1 MVRLPSLNAL
11 RAFVSVAHSHSVIAA
26 ANELFVTPSAVSHQL
41 KRLEEELEVD
51 LFVRSGKGLALT
63 PEGQNYFEQLREVFD
78 RIEVATARVRKK
90 KEDRVVT
97 VTTVPVF
104 AIKWLVKRLADFHTQ
119 YPDIEVRLGTSY
131 KTFDLNVSGHDLG
144 IRWGSGRW
152 QGMHSVKLMSE
163 VVQPV
168 CSPGFLAANGP
179 MTAEKKELSSRL
191 IHMDASRD
199 EWRLWFSLNG
209 WTYPESPVSMC
220 FSEPTSAIQAA
231 IDGLG
236 IALGPHALVDDD
248 LKSGRLI
255 PAHQRTIEMHQAY
268 YMVFPSKTGLSK
280 AATVFADW
288 IRARCS
294 EHEAKTTQADIC
306 ILPM

>member
-11 RAFVSVAHSHSVIAA
+11 RAFVSVARTQSVIAA

-41 KRLEEELEVD
+41 KRLEEELDVA
-51 LFVRSGKGLALT
+51 LFVRSGKALALT
-63 PEGQNYFEQLREVFD
+63 PEGQTYFEQLREAFD
-78 RIEVATARVRKK
+78 RIDVATARVRRK

-119 YPDIEVRLGTSY
+119 YPDIEVRLGTAY

-144 IRWGSGRW
+144 IRWGAGNW
-152 QGMHSVKLMSE
+152 QAMHSVKLMSD

-168 CSPGFLAANGP
+168 CSPGFLATHGP
-179 MTAEKKELSSRL
+179 ISPNKTDLTSKL
-191 IHMDASRD
+191 IHMGASRD
-199 EWRLWFSLNG
+199 DWRHWFNLNG
-209 WTYPESPVSMC
+209 WTYPESPVSMY

-236 IALGPHALVDDD
+236 VALGPHALVDDD
-248 LKSGRLI
+248 LKSGRLV
-255 PAHQRTIEMHQAY
+255 PAHQRIILMHEAY
-268 YMVFPSKTGLSK
+268 YMVFPTKTGLSK
-280 AATVFADW
+280 AATVFAEW
-288 IRARCS
+288 IRASCS
-294 EHEAKTTQADIC
+294 EYEATSAEPDTC
-306 ILPM
+306 ILPL